1 MLLYYVHELCYYE
14 AMKRYGIATL
24 FETYPDGYEFTEA
37 NAPLHLTHVDV
48 VEVDLQPEEFINK
61 LMQHLREQQRFD
73 VIPVGDTFYGP
84 NKDIPVTVIELS
96 AELKS
101 FHEHLIQ
108 FLESNGASFD
118 NPQFLKEHYG
128 PHISIYGSRRVS
140 LSEPVTIH
148 SISIGHKRTDIEN
161 PPNRIIAT
169 IPLL

>member
-1 MLLYYVHELCYYE
+1 MEKTKLLKIIC
-14 AMKRYGIATL
+14 GTL
-24 FETYPDGYEFTEA
+24 I
-37 NAPLHLTHVDV
+37 V
-48 VEVDLQPEEFINK
+48 VVFAFLFAKNYTFSSIINQ

-140 LSEPVTIH
+140 LSEPLTIH